1 MSDAVLVREAR
12 ALGIDARNA
21 RLLPLLP
28 LVQLAWQGGEVP
40 ERRTIRRLLGERYEL
55 DALALGTV
63 DAWFAAPP
71 PAAHLIRARGLVIAL
86 VRRQRGRWVA
96 PRTRA
101 ELLEVMFTVARGS
114 ASVFGLRRLVAGEEE
129 ALAEVLDALGP
140 RGDEVWPEIRA
151 GRADNSTWSDEE
163 DDLDPPTD
171 VAAMP
176 PRPGPP
182 SLPPRVVDAPR
193 AQRVT
198 LTRVEAAVSATA
210 ESGGSITLGRARG
223 NTFQILD
230 DGEVS
235 RQHCRV
241 YDRDGLWFV
250 EDLGSMNGTYVDGD
264 RVSLRQLRGGEELT
278 IGHAIYR
285 FVVEADTLTPF
296 DDLLRD

>member
-28 LVQLAWQGGEVP
+28 LVQLAWHGGEVP

-55 DALALGTV
+55 DALALGMV
-63 DAWFAAPP
+63 DAWFSAPP
-71 PAAHLIRARGLVIAL
+71 PSAQLVRARGLVIAL

-101 ELLEVMFTVARGS
+101 ELLEVMLTVARGS
-114 ASVFGLRRLVAGEEE
+114 ASVFGLRRLVSGEEE
-129 ALAEVLDALGP
+129 ALAEVLDALGQ
-140 RGDEVWPEIRA
+140 RGDVVWPEILA
-151 GRADNSTWSDEE
+151 GRADNSTWSDDEE
-163 DDLDPPTD
+163 ELDPPTD
-171 VAAMP
+171 VSAAP
-176 PRPGPP
+176 PRPVTP
-182 SLPPRVVDAPR
+182 SAPPRVVDAPR
-193 AQRVT
+193 SLQVT
-198 LTRVEAAVSATA
+198 LTRVEAAVSASAAT
-210 ESGGSITLGRARG
+210 GGAITLGRARG

-250 EDLGSMNGTYVDGD
+250 EDLGSMNGT
-264 RVSLRQLRGGEELT
+264 RVNGELVTSRQLLGGEEIL
-278 IGHAIYR
+278 IGNAVYK
-285 FVVEADTLTPF
+285 VGLG
-296 DDLLRD
+296 